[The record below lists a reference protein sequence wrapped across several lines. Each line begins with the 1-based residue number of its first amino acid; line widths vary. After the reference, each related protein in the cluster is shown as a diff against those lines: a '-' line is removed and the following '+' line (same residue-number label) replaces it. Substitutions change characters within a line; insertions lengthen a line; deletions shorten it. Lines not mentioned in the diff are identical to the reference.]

1 MNRSVSSALLAASAA
16 ALLGI
21 ACTPPKDAWSDDPR
35 PIVTL
40 WRAKCSLCHTRVEPG
55 TRTPEKFH
63 EALSRHHVRVHLTD
77 AEWVELEAFLTN
89 KSEPAPAA
97 SAAPTSAPAAPP
109 APSASP

>member
-1 MNRSVSSALLAASAA
+1 MSRSISIALLAASTV

-40 WRAKCSLCHTRVEPG
+40 WRSKCSLCHTRVEPG
-55 TRTPEKFH
+55 ARTPEKFH

-77 AEWVELEAFLTN
+77 PEWVELEAFLAN
-89 KSEPAPAA
+89 KPAPAPAA
-97 SAAPTSAPAAPP
+97 TATP
-109 APSASP
+109 

>member
-1 MNRSVSSALLAASAA
+1 MNRSVSIALLAASAA

-21 ACTPPKDAWSDDPR
+21 ACTPAKDAWSDDPR

-63 EALSRHHVRVHLTD
+63 EALARHHVRVHLTD
-77 AEWVELEAFLTN
+77 PEWVELEAFLTN

-97 SAAPTSAPAAPP
+97 PTASATVPP
-109 APSASP
+109 PSP

>member
-1 MNRSVSSALLAASAA
+1 MNRSVSSALLAAIAA

-77 AEWVELEAFLTN
+77 PEWVELEAFLTN
-89 KSEPAPAA
+89 KAEPA
-97 SAAPTSAPAAPP
+97 SAAPTASATVPP
-109 APSASP
+109 PSP